1 MGFEKMVF
9 AVRVERVKMPLE
21 SQVEMC
27 LLIVPA
33 LDLVLRVHLRTTSR
47 SWSVEVQPMDRL
59 SAPLHRCSLVLVCCS
74 FAEEMS
80 QDSLLAAA

>member
-47 SWSVEVQPMDRL
+47 SWSVEVQPMD
-59 SAPLHRCSLVLVCCS
+59 
-74 FAEEMS
+74 
-80 QDSLLAAA
+80 